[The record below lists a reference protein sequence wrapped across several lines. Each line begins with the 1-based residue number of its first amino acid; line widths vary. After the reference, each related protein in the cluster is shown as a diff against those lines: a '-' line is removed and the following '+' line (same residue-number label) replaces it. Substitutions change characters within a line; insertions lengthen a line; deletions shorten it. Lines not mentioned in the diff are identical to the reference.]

1 MLLSPAQA
9 RLPGPFSSTARART
23 TGAQMAIGPGVSDLF
38 GKAGRA
44 WLARVELPF
53 DERVTIEGCLRQIA
67 FLDAE
72 IAIVEQAIA
81 ERALAS
87 SEIRRLLT
95 VPGVDMI
102 TAATFMAFVGDI
114 ARFCTPRQ
122 LVGYFGLDPKV
133 RQSGSGPA
141 RHGRIS
147 KEGASEARH
156 VLCEAAKAAARTPGP
171 LRAFAHRVRARRG
184 SNIATVA
191 VARKLCVLFWHLLST
206 SEDYAYGRPSLTA
219 KKLRRLELLLGA
231 QPRRGRTPGVPAD
244 YGRKALRDQERQL
257 TAHAEQAYRRLVAD
271 WSASG
276 PKKTAGAGAANGA
289 RTSRPST
296 GQAARQATAPEPALQ
311 HGVHPHPTGSVSQP
325 HARVQTR
332 LDFHPP
338 PVTCR
343 HSLCVIGGITQTG

>member
-1 MLLSPAQA
+1 
-9 RLPGPFSSTARART
+9 
-23 TGAQMAIGPGVSDLF
+23 
-38 GKAGRA
+38 
-44 WLARVELPF
+44 VE
-53 DERVTIEGCLRQIA
+53 R
-67 FLDAE
+67 
-72 IAIVEQAIA
+72 AIA

-87 SEIRRLLT
+87 PEIRRLLT

-114 ARFCTPRQ
+114 ARFGTPRQ

-191 VARKLCVLFWHLLST
+191 VARKLCVLFWHLLTT

-231 QPRRGRTPGVPAD
+231 PPRRGRTPGVPAG
-244 YGRKALRDQERQL
+244 YGRKALRDQEREL
-257 TAHAEQAYRRLVAD
+257 TTHAEHAYRAGDRRSRREITLRRRRGRRRGARGAARRGGAAPAGRARAPAGRRCRGRAARRPSARPCAHRRRPG
-271 WSASG
+271 SAS
-276 PKKTAGAGAANGA
+276 
-289 RTSRPST
+289 R
-296 GQAARQATAPEPALQ
+296 
-311 HGVHPHPTGSVSQP
+311 
-325 HARVQTR
+325 
-332 LDFHPP
+332 
-338 PVTCR
+338 
-343 HSLCVIGGITQTG
+343 